1 MVDQSRLFFW
11 IISHRTD
18 IVDAYS
24 KGKISDQQYGNLSTE
39 ISLLYK
45 EIYNKKIDSLDGF
58 WDKENNNAEL
68 MENIK
73 NDILDAIF
81 KRKDRQLHY
90 SLLKEKVQLMRI
102 IEVFL
107 ANNHV
112 LQDIEPYLCMCVLCN
127 SLDS

>member
-73 NDILDAIF
+73 NDILDALF

>member
-45 EIYNKKIDSLDGF
+45 EIYNKKIESLDGF

-73 NDILDAIF
+73 NDILDALF

-102 IEVFL
+102 IE
-107 ANNHV
+107 
-112 LQDIEPYLCMCVLCN
+112 
-127 SLDS
+127 SLFSK